1 MTDTSSITASSN
13 YPSAGEFLPP
23 EAFDEL
29 DAILDDLRR
38 RYEETPQWEFCEGF
52 MAALICSRRVIP
64 ASEYLPVL
72 LGLADADSPVAA
84 TDSAEADDPGEGE
97 GSFASAEQQA
107 RFMLLWNARWDEVA
121 TALDSEV
128 KSLEDDDCYH
138 PEVMDVRAAVAE
150 LSPEE
155 QGNFEVGELP
165 AFAQVWALGFMF
177 AVESWP
183 DDWAAPRDKD
193 AAKWLD
199 SALEALVAMTED
211 DTGTPEVSPLAED
224 AEEGEESEA
233 APPTTS
239 IARLNAFGEAI
250 WAVYDLR
257 ELWRTLGPRVDT
269 VRKEATPGRNDACS
283 CGSGKKYKKCCG
295 A

>member
-1 MTDTSSITASSN
+1 MTPAN
-13 YPSAGEFLPP
+13 PSATPDSYPNSGEFLPP

-29 DAILDDLRR
+29 DAILDDLRS

-64 ASEYLPVL
+64 AADYLPVL
-72 LGLADADSPVAA
+72 LGLADAEGGASN
-84 TDSAEADDPGEGE
+84 DSAQAGDASEPE
-97 GSFASAEQQA
+97 GSFSSPEQQA
-107 RFMLLWNARWDEVA
+107 RFMALWNARWDEVQ

-128 KSLEDDDCYH
+128 KSLEDDHCYH

-155 QGNFEVGELP
+155 QGNFQAGELP

-183 DDWAAPRDKD
+183 DEWAAPRDKD

-199 SALEALVAMTED
+199 SALEAVVAMTED
-211 DTGTPEVSPLAED
+211 DTGTPEVSPLTEDSEDDD
-224 AEEGEESEA
+224 AEP

-257 ELWRTLGPRVDT
+257 ELWRTIGPRVDT
-269 VRKEATPGRNDACS
+269 VRKEATPGRNDACP
-283 CGSGKKYKKCCG
+283 CGSGKKYKKCHG
-295 A
+295 AG

>member
-1 MTDTSSITASSN
+1 MTSFNSRAPSASD
-13 YPSAGEFLPP
+13 PAAGEFLPP

-29 DAILDDLRR
+29 DAILDDLRS
-38 RYEETPQWEFCEGF
+38 RYDETPQWEFCEGF
-52 MAALICSRRVIP
+52 MAALICSRRAIP

-72 LGLADADSPVAA
+72 LGLAAA
-84 TDSAEADDPGEGE
+84 EGHAAANDSAQADDASEPE
-97 GSFASAEQQA
+97 GSFSKPEQQA
-107 RFMLLWNARWDEVA
+107 RFMALWNARWDEVQA
-121 TALDSEV
+121 ALDSEV
-128 KSLEDDDCYH
+128 KSLEDDNCYH

-155 QGNFEVGELP
+155 QGNFQAGELP

-183 DDWAAPRDKD
+183 DEWAAPRDKD

-199 SALEALVAMTED
+199 SALEAVVAMTED
-211 DTGTPEVSPLAED
+211 DTGTPEVSPLMDDNEDEAAEP
-224 AEEGEESEA
+224 

-257 ELWRTLGPRVDT
+257 ELWRTMGPRVDT
-269 VRKEATPGRNDACS
+269 VRRQATPGRNDACP
-283 CGSGKKYKKCCG
+283 CGSGKKYKKCHG